1 MDIRRLQAFCKVYE
15 LKSFS
20 RAGEELLLSQ
30 PTVSAHIM
38 ALESELGTRLFDRL
52 GRTVLPTPA
61 ARILYQHALD
71 AFDRLE
77 NARTE
82 ILALT
87 QRVSGELSIGGSTI
101 PAHYI
106 LPRVVASFRAKYPEV
121 TIDLIIGDTQE
132 IIERVVEGNLS
143 LGLVGAASD
152 HPDLACEQIMDD
164 ELICIAPPGLDLP
177 PGVAGGDAFDAGLLR
192 AMPWVIREQ
201 GSGTRLAFENA
212 LRERGMDIRD
222 LRVSILVHSTLAVLQ
237 CVKAGLGV
245 SVTSRLAVA
254 GALERGEV
262 RQVVL
267 PGLSIRRGYFRV
279 HHAKRHI
286 FPAMRRFLEVLSALP
301 SHPATS

>member
-38 ALESELGTRLFDRL
+38 ALESELGTRLFDRM

-61 ARILYQHALD
+61 ACVLYRYSLE

-82 ILALT
+82 IFALT

-106 LPRVVASFRAKYPEV
+106 LPGVVAAFRARYPDV
-121 TIDLIIGDTQE
+121 AIDLTVGDTQE
-132 IIERVVEGNLS
+132 ITERVADGQLS
-143 LGLVGAASD
+143 LGVVGAAMD
-152 HPDLACEQIMDD
+152 HPDVVCELLMED
-164 ELICIAPPGLDLP
+164 ELVCIAPPALELP
-177 PGVAGGDAFDAGLLR
+177 PRSTGEGVFDAEFLRLL
-192 AMPWVIREQ
+192 PWVIREQ
-201 GSGTRLAFENA
+201 GSGTRRAFENS
-212 LRERGMDIRD
+212 LRQQGMDIRE
-222 LRVSILVHSTLAVLQ
+222 LRVSIMAHSTLAVLQ

-245 SVTSRLAVA
+245 SVTSRLACD
-254 GALERGEV
+254 GAIERGEI
-262 RQVVL
+262 RQVEM
-267 PGLSIRRGYFRV
+267 PGLSIVRGYYRV

-286 FPAMRRFLEVLSALP
+286 FPAMRRFLEILS
-301 SHPATS
+301 S

>member
-30 PTVSAHIM
+30 PTVSAHVM

-61 ARILYQHALD
+61 ARILYQHSLD

-106 LPRVVASFRAKYPEV
+106 LPEMVAAFRAKYPEV
-121 TIDLIIGDTQE
+121 TIDLVIGDTQE
-132 IIERVVEGNLS
+132 IIERVVEGQLS
-143 LGLVGAASD
+143 LGLVGASSD
-152 HPDLACEQIMDD
+152 HPDLACEQLMDD
-164 ELICIAPPGLDLP
+164 ELICIAPPDPAASLVETEG
-177 PGVAGGDAFDAGLLR
+177 GVFDPDSLR
-192 AMPWVIREQ
+192 KLPWVIREQ

-212 LRERGMDIRD
+212 LRERGMDIRE
-222 LRVSILVHSTLAVLQ
+222 LRVGIFVHSTLAVLQ

-254 GALERGEV
+254 GALERGEI
-262 RQVVL
+262 RQLVL
-267 PGLSIRRGYFRV
+267 PGLSIKRGYYRV

-286 FPAMRRFLEVLSALP
+286 FPAMRRFLEVLSLR
-301 SHPATS
+301 

>member
-30 PTVSAHIM
+30 PTVSAHVM

-61 ARILYQHALD
+61 ARILYQHSLD

-106 LPRVVASFRAKYPEV
+106 LPEMIAAFRAKYPEV
-121 TIDLIIGDTQE
+121 TIDLVIGDTQE
-132 IIERVVEGNLS
+132 IIERVIEGNLS
-143 LGLVGAASD
+143 LGLVGAPSD
-152 HPDLACEQIMDD
+152 HPDLACEQLMDD
-164 ELICIAPPGLDLP
+164 DLICIAPPDPAVMFLETEG
-177 PGVAGGDAFDAGLLR
+177 GVFDPDSLR
-192 AMPWVIREQ
+192 KLPWVIREQ

-212 LRERGMDIRD
+212 LRERGMDIRE
-222 LRVSILVHSTLAVLQ
+222 LRVGILVHSTLAVLQ

-254 GALERGEV
+254 GALERGEI
-262 RQVVL
+262 RQLVL
-267 PGLSIRRGYFRV
+267 PGLSIKRGYYRV

-286 FPAMRRFLEVLSALP
+286 FPAMRRFLEVLS
-301 SHPATS
+301 SR

>member
-15 LKSFS
+15 LNSFS

-38 ALESELGTRLFDRL
+38 ALESELGTRLFDRM

-61 ARILYQHALD
+61 ANILYKCSLE

-87 QRVSGELSIGGSTI
+87 QRVSGELAVGGSTI

-106 LPRVVASFRAKYPEV
+106 LPGLMAAFRAKYPDV
-121 TIDLIIGDTQE
+121 IIDLTVGDSQE
-132 IIERVVEGNLS
+132 ITERVAEGQLS
-143 LGLVGAASD
+143 LGVVGAATD
-152 HPDLACEQIMDD
+152 HPDVICELLMND
-164 ELICIAPPGLDLP
+164 ELVCVAPPSLELP
-177 PGVAGGDAFDAGLLR
+177 SRTEGQEGFDADYLR
-192 AMPWVIREQ
+192 QLPWVIREQ
-201 GSGTRLAFENA
+201 GSGTRRAFEAA
-212 LRERGMDIRD
+212 LREQGMDIRE
-222 LRVSILVHSTLAVLQ
+222 LRTTIMAHSNFAVIQ

-245 SVTSRLAVA
+245 SVTSRLACE
-254 GALERGEV
+254 GAIERGELRLV
-262 RQVVL
+262 DM
-267 PGLSIRRGYFRV
+267 PGMSVRRGYYRV

-286 FPAMRRFLEVLSALP
+286 FPAMRRFLELM
-301 SHPATS
+301 TS

>member
-38 ALESELGTRLFDRL
+38 ALESELGTRLFDRM

-61 ARILYQHALD
+61 ACILYRHSLE

-77 NARTE
+77 HARTE
-82 ILALT
+82 IFALT

-106 LPRVVASFRAKYPEV
+106 LPGVVAAFRSRYPDV
-121 TIDLIIGDTQE
+121 VIDLSVGDSQE
-132 IIERVVEGNLS
+132 ITERVAEGQLS
-143 LGLVGAASD
+143 LGVVGSATD
-152 HPDLACEQIMDD
+152 HPDLACELLMND
-164 ELICIAPPGLDLP
+164 ELVCVAPPAMELP
-177 PGVAGGDAFDAGLLR
+177 GREVEDGAFDAGFLR
-192 AMPWVIREQ
+192 SLPWVIREQ
-201 GSGTRLAFENA
+201 GSGTRQAFEA
-212 LRERGMDIRD
+212 SLREHGLDIRD
-222 LRVSILVHSTLAVLQ
+222 LRVGIMVHSTLAVLQ

-245 SVTSRLAVA
+245 SVTSRLACE
-254 GALERGEV
+254 GAIERGELRLV
-262 RQVVL
+262 EM
-267 PGLSIRRGYFRV
+267 PGLSIHRGYYRV

-286 FPAMRRFLEVLSALP
+286 FPAMRRFLEILMP
-301 SHPATS
+301 

>member
-30 PTVSAHIM
+30 PTVSAHVM

-61 ARILYQHALD
+61 ARILYQHSLD

-106 LPRVVASFRAKYPEV
+106 LPERIAAFRAKYPEV
-121 TIDLIIGDTQE
+121 TIDLVIGDTQE
-132 IIERVVEGNLS
+132 IIERVIEGNLS
-143 LGLVGAASD
+143 LGLVGAPSD
-152 HPDLACEQIMDD
+152 HPDLACEQLMDD
-164 ELICIAPPGLDLP
+164 ELIGIAPPDPTNPLVETEG
-177 PGVAGGDAFDAGLLR
+177 GVFDPDSLR
-192 AMPWVIREQ
+192 KLPWVLREQ

-212 LRERGMDIRD
+212 LRGQGMDIRE

-254 GALERGEV
+254 GALERGEI
-262 RQVVL
+262 RQIPL
-267 PGLSIRRGYFRV
+267 PGLCIKRGYYRV
-279 HHAKRHI
+279 HHAKRHV
-286 FPAMRRFLEVLSALP
+286 FPAMRRFLEVLSVR
-301 SHPATS
+301 

>member
-61 ARILYQHALD
+61 ARILYQHSLD

-87 QRVSGELSIGGSTI
+87 QRVSGELTIGGSTI

-106 LPRVVASFRAKYPEV
+106 LPRKVAEFRTRYPEV

-132 IIERVVEGNLS
+132 IVERVVEGNLS
-143 LGLVGAASD
+143 LGLVGAPTD

-164 ELICIAPPGLDLP
+164 ELICIAPPDMDFPFQGE
-177 PGVAGGDAFDAGLLR
+177 VGDAFDPAMLR
-192 AMPWVIREQ
+192 ALPWVVREQ
-201 GSGTRLAFENA
+201 GSGTRLAFEIA
-212 LRERGMDIRD
+212 LRERGQDIRD
-222 LRVSILVHSTLAVLQ
+222 LRMSILVHSTLAVLQ

-245 SVTSRLAVA
+245 SVTSRLAVEGELA
-254 GALERGEV
+254 RGEI
-262 RQVVL
+262 RHLHL

-286 FPAMRRFLEVLSALP
+286 FPAMRRFLEVLSPL
-301 SHPATS
+301 

>member
-121 TIDLIIGDTQE
+121 TIDLVIGDTQE
-132 IIERVVEGNLS
+132 IIERVIEGSLS

-152 HPDLACEQIMDD
+152 HPDLACEQLMDD
-164 ELICIAPPGLDLP
+164 ELICIAPADMNLP
-177 PGVAGGDAFDAGLLR
+177 NWSGDQDAFDPDALR
-192 AMPWVIREQ
+192 ALPWVIREQ
-201 GSGTRLAFENA
+201 GSGTRLAFEGA

-245 SVTSRLAVA
+245 SVTSRLAVE
-254 GALERGEV
+254 GALERGEISQL
-262 RQVVL
+262 RL

-286 FPAMRRFLEVLSALP
+286 FPAMRRFLEVLSTL
-301 SHPATS
+301 S

>member
-38 ALESELGTRLFDRL
+38 ALESELGARLFDRL

-87 QRVSGELSIGGSTI
+87 QRVAGELSVGGSTI

-106 LPRVVASFRAKYPEV
+106 LPGLIAEFRAKYPEV
-121 TIDLIIGDTQE
+121 AIVLVIGDTQE
-132 IIERVVEGNLS
+132 IIERVIEGNLS
-143 LGLVGAASD
+143 LGLVGAPSD
-152 HPDLACEQIMDD
+152 HPDLACEQLMEDD
-164 ELICIAPPGLDLP
+164 LICIGPPTQEAQEQD
-177 PGVAGGDAFDAGLLR
+177 ADTGGFDPDRLR
-192 AMPWVIREQ
+192 RLPWVIREQ

-212 LRERGMDIRD
+212 LRGQGMDIRE

-254 GALERGEV
+254 GALQRGEI
-262 RQVVL
+262 RQIPL
-267 PGLSIRRGYFRV
+267 PGLCIKRGYYRV
-279 HHAKRHI
+279 HHAKRHV
-286 FPAMRRFLEVLSALP
+286 FPAMRRFLEVLSAR
-301 SHPATS
+301 

>member
-61 ARILYQHALD
+61 AHILYQHALD

-106 LPRVVASFRAKYPEV
+106 LPEIMAVFRAKYPEV
-121 TIDLIIGDTQE
+121 TINLVIGDTQE
-132 IIERVVEGNLS
+132 IIERVVEGHLS
-143 LGLVGAASD
+143 LGLVGAATD
-152 HPDLACEQIMDD
+152 HPDLACELLMND
-164 ELICIAPPGLDLP
+164 ELICIAPADMDVPLGNAHSDGFDPGYLR
-177 PGVAGGDAFDAGLLR
+177 GL
-192 AMPWVIREQ
+192 PWVMREH
-201 GSGTRLAFENA
+201 GSGTRLAFESA
-212 LRERGMDIRD
+212 LRERGMDIRE
-222 LRVSILVHSTLAVLQ
+222 LRTSILVHSTLAVLQ

-254 GALERGEV
+254 GALERGEI
-262 RQVVL
+262 RQIDV
-267 PGLSIRRGYFRV
+267 PGLSIKRGYYRI

-286 FPAMRRFLEVLSALP
+286 FPAMRRFLEVLSTLR
-301 SHPATS
+301 